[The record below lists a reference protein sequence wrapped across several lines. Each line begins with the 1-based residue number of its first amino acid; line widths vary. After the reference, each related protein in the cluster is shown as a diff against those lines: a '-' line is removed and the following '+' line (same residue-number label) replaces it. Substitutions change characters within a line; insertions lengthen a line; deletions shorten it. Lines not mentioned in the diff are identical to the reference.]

1 MLLTKTLRSRHTIA
15 LDPAA
20 VVALRRHRVAQAS
33 NRLAVGAAYDSADRV
48 FADEIGRAL
57 TPGNVSVVVSAAVK
71 RANLPTLTLHGLRVG
86 DAIYGRKVGAK
97 VDAERGGS
105 IREPRSCPR

>member
-33 NRLAVGAAYDSADRV
+33 NRLAAGAAYDSADRV
-48 FADEIGRAL
+48 FADEIGRAQ
-57 TPGNVSVVVSAAVK
+57 TPGNVSVAVSAAVK
-71 RANLPTLTLHGLRVG
+71 RANLPTLTLQGPQVG

-97 VDAERGGS
+97 
-105 IREPRSCPR
+105 